1 MKRFLPTMQR
11 EINMLS
17 ARDVRS
23 FFLAILTG
31 ALLFPQ
37 SILASGFGIF
47 TQGASAL
54 GQANATVAHA
64 DGPSALYFNPALLT
78 ELPGTGMELGT
89 TLIYP
94 RRDFTSDTT
103 GREDFTDSTLYT
115 PSTFYLTHA
124 LNDRFS
130 AGIGLLNPFGL
141 GTEWNTDWEGR
152 YLATRSEIVTY
163 MFNPAVGYR
172 PNSWL
177 SIGAGLNL
185 LYLDATLEKQVKLAF
200 VGLSDGQQKF
210 TGDGTGVG
218 FNLGI
223 LLKLNPKIQFG
234 AGYRSSIKVDIDGR
248 VNFTLPDPSLA
259 AILPDT
265 TAQTD
270 INLPQQLVA
279 GLAFFPTD
287 NITLETGIRWEDW
300 SSYDEL
306 HISFAQ
312 PVNGSDFSIYPKN
325 WQATWA
331 WNLGGKYRLN
341 ERVFLLAGYL
351 YGEDAIGNATFE
363 PSVPDSDSQLFCL
376 GATLNFDRLT
386 ISLSY
391 GYQLLEDRSKN
402 NSYLPD
408 VNPAVA
414 DSADYARGR
423 YESQLHLL
431 GVSAGYRF

>member
-1 MKRFLPTMQR
+1 
-11 EINMLS
+11 MLS
-17 ARDVRS
+17 PRDLRPL
-23 FFLAILTG
+23 FLAILTG

-37 SILASGFGIF
+37 TILASGFGIF

-78 ELPGTGMELGT
+78 DLPGTAMELGT

-103 GREDFTDSTLYT
+103 GRKDSTDSTLYA
-115 PSTFYLTHA
+115 PSTFYLTHTF
-124 LNDRFS
+124 NEKFS
-130 AGIGLLNPFGL
+130 AGVGLFNPFGL
-141 GTEWNTDWEGR
+141 GTEWDDNWEGR

-163 MFNPAVGYR
+163 AFNPAVGYR
-172 PNSWL
+172 PTSWL

-185 LYLDATLEKQVKLAF
+185 LYLDATLEKQVKLSF
-200 VGLSDGQQKF
+200 IGLDDGQQKF

-234 AGYRSSIKVDIDGR
+234 AGYRSPIKVDIDGR
-248 VNFTLPDPSLA
+248 VNFTLPDPGLA
-259 AILPDT
+259 VILPDT

-270 INLPQQLVA
+270 ITLPQQLVA

-287 NITLETGIRWEDW
+287 NLTLETGIRWEDW

-306 HISFAQ
+306 HITFAQ
-312 PVNGSDFSIYPKN
+312 PVGGSTFAIYPKN

-341 ERVFLLAGYL
+341 ERISLLAGYL
-351 YGEDAIGNATFE
+351 YGEDAIGDATFE
-363 PSVPDSDSQLFCL
+363 PSVPDADSHLFCL
-376 GATLNFDRLT
+376 GTTLHFDRLA

-391 GYQLLEDRSKN
+391 GYQHLEGRRKN
-402 NSYLPD
+402 NSFLPD
-408 VNPAVA
+408 VDPAVS
-414 DSADYARGR
+414 DPADYARGS
-423 YESQLHLL
+423 YESELHLL
-431 GVSAGYRF
+431 GLSAGYHF